1 MRIIALFNFLIAPVS
16 ITAFIS
22 KPSQQL
28 PKGWKLQATATL
40 DDRVIEGEL
49 KPTNNF
55 VLVKIAKE
63 AEEVAGGILLT
74 KSVSFMYVYEMV
86 SDDK

>member
-1 MRIIALFNFLIAPVS
+1 MRIIALFNLL
-16 ITAFIS
+16 ITAPASIAAFTAKPSIS
-22 KPSQQL
+22 K
-28 PKGWKLQATATL
+28 GWRLQATATL
-40 DDRVIEGEL
+40 EDRVIEGEL

-74 KSVSFMYVYEMV
+74 KSVSYIPCWV
-86 SDDK
+86 